1 METLNDRLEGK
12 QLELEYPCNW
22 CYKVIASEKEALQNA
37 VKDVI
42 NEREQT
48 VNGEDSEANKGYK
61 LTDSNSSKTGKYVS
75 MNLDLLVHNEDDRK
89 FIYDALKKHQDIKM
103 VL

>member
-1 METLNDRLEGK
+1 METLNDKLKGK

-22 CYKVIASEKEALQNA
+22 CYKVIASEKEALQKA
-37 VKDVI
+37 VQEVI
-42 NEREQT
+42 DKREH
-48 VNGEDSEANKGYK
+48 K
-61 LTDSNSSKTGKYVS
+61 LSDSNSSKTGKYVS
-75 MNLDLLVHNEDDRK
+75 MNLDMLVHNEDDRQ

>member
-1 METLNDRLEGK
+1 METLNDKLEGK

-22 CYKVIASEKEALQNA
+22 CYKVIANEKETLQNA

-42 NEREQT
+42 SEREH
-48 VNGEDSEANKGYK
+48 K
-61 LTDSNSSKTGKYVS
+61 LTDSNTSKTGKYVS